1 MPVAS
6 PAGMATKSQKLQPP
20 RATKSAQK
28 KPRPRRDVNVDTS
41 LPGVSAT
48 DRKAG
53 LKNGQLSTAA
63 RNVHRAGKPNATH
76 ALEDSA
82 TGKPSRKSTR
92 GSADHAKRDSNLR
105 NRETRRVRSPA
116 ARQAKAAARRV
127 SPRSH

>member
-1 MPVAS
+1 
-6 PAGMATKSQKLQPP
+6 MATKSPKLQPSP
-20 RATKSAQK
+20 TAKAASK
-28 KPRPRRDVNVDTS
+28 KTRGRRDVNVDTS

-53 LKNGQLSTAA
+53 LENGEWSTAA

-92 GSADHAKRDSNLR
+92 RSADHAKRDSNLR

-116 ARQAKAAARRV
+116 ARQAKAAARRA